1 MTMFETAK
9 TKLEKMHSTMDF
21 HIKSLK
27 KKEDLLSKTELSKT
41 EDKHYKHWIEY
52 EIEGINGTIDESPF
66 AYKDSSEII
75 RNISNTV
82 EIIEHIY
89 PIYIFKAN

>member
-1 MTMFETAK
+1 MTRFETAK
-9 TKLEKMHSTMDF
+9 AKLEKMHSTMDF

-27 KKEDLLSKTELSKT
+27 KKENLLSKT
-41 EDKHYKHWIEY
+41 EDKHDKHWIEY
-52 EIEGINGTIDESPF
+52 EIERINGTIDESPF